1 LTRRNVTKTTN
12 ILKEK
17 MQTLPQ
23 YFSILFFF
31 VAFDDIYFFLRSNA
45 VATYVFMYFKNAV
58 YQYFSQAVITRWG

>member
-1 LTRRNVTKTTN
+1 
-12 ILKEK
+12 

-31 VAFDDIYFFLRSNA
+31 VAFDYIYFFLRSNA